1 MNLTVFNGSPKR
13 GANNT
18 AVLIDT
24 FIQGYTKNN
33 AEHVIVCKLSDVKTI
48 DKAVQLFK
56 QADSVVIAFPL
67 YGYAMPSGVKE
78 FFEALELLC
87 NTCRNKK
94 LGFIIQYGFPEA
106 VHARPL
112 EKYLEYVTSL
122 LGCSYL
128 GTIIKGGTDGLARS
142 PKRYKKI
149 LKAVYAIGSTFG
161 TSGAFDKTL
170 IERLAKP
177 EHLGLGTKILMRL
190 MVPVINKYYWT
201 AQLKKNGAIDTCFAR
216 PYA

>member
-13 GANNT
+13 GFNNT

-33 AEHVIVCKLSDVKTI
+33 ADNVTVCKLNDIKTI
-48 DKAVQLFK
+48 NDAVHLFE
-56 QADSVVIAFPL
+56 QADKVVIAFPL

-78 FFEALELLC
+78 FFEALEPLC

-94 LGFIIQYGFPEA
+94 LGFMVQYGFPEA

-122 LGCSYL
+122 LGCCYL

-149 LKAVYAIGSTFG
+149 LTVVYAIGSIFG
-161 TSGAFDKTL
+161 TSGAFDKIL

-177 EHLGLGTKILMRL
+177 EYLGLCAKILMRL
-190 MVPVINKYYWT
+190 IVPVINKYYWT
-201 AQLKKNGAIDTCFAR
+201 VQLKKNGVFDTCFAR